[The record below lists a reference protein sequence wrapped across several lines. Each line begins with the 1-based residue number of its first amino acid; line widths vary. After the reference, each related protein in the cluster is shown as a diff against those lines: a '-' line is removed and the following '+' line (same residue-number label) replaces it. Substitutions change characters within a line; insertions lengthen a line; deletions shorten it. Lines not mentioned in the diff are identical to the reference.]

1 MLVLRF
7 HIPRLL
13 RFLGAI
19 CRSAWR
25 ILFQYSAPVFVVDGQ
40 YFVWRLPAASSAWIH
55 VKSST
60 RRSAFGIR
68 WKTRKTILHN
78 GTSKNEGTGASV
90 HQWRMIDRLTRCK
103 HIFRDGQ
110 NTLHPLPFRLS
121 AYNVGGAL
129 PVYILA
135 YFIQAR
141 ERERLNVCGLKRMVF
156 NRWTGIAI
164 KTREISI
171 ANLRYM

>member
-1 MLVLRF
+1 MLILHVISLCVLRF
-7 HIPRLL
+7 LN
-13 RFLGAI
+13 AI
-19 CRSAWR
+19 CCSAWR
-25 ILFQYSAPVFVVDGQ
+25 ILFQYSVPVFVVDGQ

-68 WKTRKTILHN
+68 WKTWKTILHN
-78 GTSKNEGTGASV
+78 GTSKNESTGASV

-141 ERERLNVCGLKRMVF
+141 EREHLDVCGLKRIVF
-156 NRWTGIAI
+156 NRWTGIVI
-164 KTREISI
+164 KTQKI
-171 ANLRYM
+171 